1 MLFSIRRFGRRNKI
15 QKVSSPTPDAT
26 PPPRLH
32 FARRWFRRLLW
43 VLVAFLFLMFF
54 FAWLL
59 TTPPVKNWLKERARV
74 TLESALQSRVYFGN
88 LDTNLLT
95 HLVLHNVCLYPKNP
109 NIHKPYLTLSELSVD
124 YPTLPLL
131 AGRWYIRRIHLG
143 TVHIELTRLPSGRL
157 NLPFLYS
164 LTSKT
169 SSGPSVKTR
178 GFHVTFKR
186 FDMDRLTVLLHD
198 EKLGHQTRLD
208 CRDGRLTHSS
218 YNWILEATV
227 HALLLDGQPV
237 VEKKKGI
244 SNTIRAHWN
253 PWESALEKS
262 DLEFLGGQIIAR
274 GVLMQS
280 GIFRDTSFEIH
291 GANLSRF
298 VKILAFNRTPLDGTL
313 DASATFF
320 GNPDFPQKLQS
331 SGHMVIHP
339 IDPSPS
345 QTNLIDLRWDLQHG
359 ALNASLAE
367 EDNDIL
373 FKANINPD
381 GSLKGVLTASFD
393 SLSTLTQRS
402 GLGESS
408 GTLAAT
414 GDLSGTLHHPKLVLQ
429 IDGLNL
435 RIAQFPADRIEG
447 HIQWE
452 PGNLRF
458 NHVRITGSERAFHED
473 QKPFGLSGL
482 SGGVTYLLELDGPSS
497 DPSAHLTADFKRP
510 GWKFLKFDRAALRA
524 SLSHHRFRVDLF
536 KGQRDFTVLQFQGQ
550 HDFHKGDGLFNLLLA
565 EVKGSTSRGAD
576 FANPLPEKTASSA
589 EHFTAQWLRKKNG
602 GFDGSASCRDFNLA
616 FLTDLAPSSSRMEG
630 KLTTNLLL
638 HRAGPRQ
645 PLSVTGQAS
654 LRSGL
659 WRSRYDTAPV
669 EGLQGEADWKGSKI
683 NLKELRGTIRGVVFQ
698 VKGSA
703 ALPTTDAPWNLTLL
717 AAGKQALL
725 LTGHVGPEKL
735 DLSADLGPLPAGFIE
750 PFLSFLKDISGNL
763 QGKFHI
769 TGTLGSPLVQGR
781 FQTNQLNLF
790 LPVLNARLSKGDLNA
805 SLKGNRL
812 VLDPSLLRFNDGPL
826 TLSGAMAW
834 GSNGLEEFNFR
845 TTFSKAKV
853 SMPGLMKGTLEQG
866 WISWAMSEDGYLLS
880 GDADLSEGRWLKP
893 FKMGSNSSTPSELP
907 DFLNRTRLSIRF
919 RGSQNLWL
927 DNNYAKILAEADAAL
942 TGTWGAP
949 TLLGTFTAIEGKVLY
964 LDRRFTVESGSANF
978 NDATTINPVLSLQ
991 AAATVR
997 SYGVDGNPIPYTLS
1011 LSISGPLDQMVLSL
1025 TSDPAL
1031 SQSDIVSLLTLGATQ
1046 QEIVSRNPQSST
1058 STGDVLLSRAGS
1070 LTEQTLADYSTR
1082 KVGQWI
1088 GLEDLSMQGDPLG
1101 LGGSTSGSSSPQI
1114 SATTRITDKIS
1125 VTYQTNTGS
1134 NPQRSVRIGY
1144 YLSNRFSIA
1153 TQSDQ
1158 TGQSSLDL
1166 KYRLLFK

>member
-1 MLFSIRRFGRRNKI
+1 MPFSIRRFGRRTKTPT
-15 QKVSSPTPDAT
+15 VPSPDPDAT
-26 PPPRLH
+26 PPPRLSL
-32 FARRWFRRLLW
+32 ARRWFRRIFLIL
-43 VLVAFLFLMFF
+43 AGILFLTFF
-54 FAWLL
+54 FGWFL
-59 TTPPVKNWLKERARV
+59 TTPPAENWLKKRAQV
-74 TLESALQSRVYFGN
+74 ALESALQSRVYFGK
-88 LDTNLLT
+88 LETNLLT
-95 HLVLHNVCLYPKNP
+95 HLVLHNVCLYRKDP
-109 NIHKPYLTLSELSVD
+109 NSQKPYLTLSELRVD

-131 AGRWYIRRIHLG
+131 LGRWYIRRVHLG
-143 TVHIELTRLPSGRL
+143 TVHIELKRLPNGKL
-157 NLPFLYS
+157 DLPFLYS

-169 SSGPSVKTR
+169 QSGPSVKTR
-178 GFHVTFKR
+178 GFRVSFKR
-186 FDMDRLTVLLHD
+186 FDMDRLTVLLND
-198 EKLGHQTRLD
+198 EKSGHQARFD
-208 CRDGRLTHSS
+208 GRDGQLTHVN
-218 YNWILEATV
+218 YDWVLEATV
-227 HALLLDGQPV
+227 HGLLLDGQPV

-244 SNTIRAHWN
+244 SNTLRARWN
-253 PWESALEKS
+253 PWQSELEKS
-262 DLEFLGGQIIAR
+262 DLEFLGGRIVAQGI
-274 GVLMQS
+274 LMHD
-280 GIFRDTSFEIH
+280 GIFHDTFIKIQ

-298 VKILAFNRTPLDGTL
+298 AKILHFNRTPLDGAL
-313 DASATFF
+313 DASATLF
-320 GNPDFPQKLQS
+320 GNLDFPQKLRS
-331 SGHMVIHP
+331 SGQMVIH
-339 IDPSPS
+339 SPNPYAS
-345 QTNLIDLRWDLQHG
+345 QTDLIALSWNLQHG
-359 ALNASLAE
+359 ELNASVEE
-367 EDNDIL
+367 EDNDL
-373 FKANINPD
+373 LLKANVNAD
-381 GSLKGVLTASFD
+381 GSLKGILTASFD

-414 GDLSGTLHHPKLVLQ
+414 GDITGTLHHPQLALQ
-429 IDGLNL
+429 LNGQNL
-435 RIAQFPADRIEG
+435 RIAQFPADQVEG
-447 HIQWE
+447 HIRWE
-452 PGNLRF
+452 PGDLRF
-458 NHVRITGSERAFHED
+458 DHIRITGSERAFHD
-473 QKPFGLSGL
+473 DKKAFGLAGL
-482 SGGVTYLLELDGPSS
+482 SGGVTYLLELDGPAG
-497 DPSAHLTADFKRP
+497 DPTARLTADFKRP

-524 SLSHHRFRVDLF
+524 SLAHHSLHVDLF
-536 KGQRDFTVLQFQGQ
+536 KGQRDFTILQFRGQ
-550 HDFHKGDGLFNLLLA
+550 HDFSKGDGRFDLLLA
-565 EVKGSTSRGAD
+565 EVKGSTSRSAD
-576 FANPLPEKTASSA
+576 FADPIPEKAASLA

-602 GFDGSASCRDFNLA
+602 GFDGTASCRDFNLA
-616 FLTDLAPSSSRMEG
+616 FLTDLAPSSSQMEG
-630 KLTTNLLL
+630 KLTTNLIL
-638 HRAGPRQ
+638 HRTGPKQ

-659 WRSRYDTAPV
+659 WRARYDTAPV
-669 EGLQGEADWKGSKI
+669 EGLQGEADWRGSKI
-683 NLKELRGTIRGVVFQ
+683 NLKELRGTIRGVAFQ

-717 AAGKQALL
+717 AAGKTALL
-725 LTGHVGPEKL
+725 LTGHVGPEKV

-750 PFLSFLKDISGNL
+750 PFLTFLRDISGSL

-769 TGTLGSPLVQGR
+769 TGALGSPKVQGS

-790 LPVLNARLSKGDLNA
+790 LPILNARLSKGDLYA
-805 SLKGNRL
+805 SLEGNRL
-812 VLDPSLLRFNDGPL
+812 VLNPSPLRFNDGPL
-826 TLSGAMAW
+826 TLAGAMAW
-834 GSNGLEEFNFR
+834 GPNGLQEFNFR
-845 TTFSKAKV
+845 TTFKKAKV

-866 WISWAMSEDGYLLS
+866 WVSWAMSEDGYLLS

-893 FKMGSNSSTPSELP
+893 FKIGATPSNPSELP

-997 SYGVDGNPIPYTLS
+997 SYGVDGNPVPYTLN

-1025 TSDPAL
+1025 TSDPTL
-1031 SQSDIVSLLTLGATQ
+1031 SQSDIISLLTLGATQ

-1101 LGGSTSGSSSPQI
+1101 LGGSTSGSTGPQI
-1114 SATTRITDKIS
+1114 SATTRITDKMS
-1125 VTYQTNTGS
+1125 VTYQTNTGA